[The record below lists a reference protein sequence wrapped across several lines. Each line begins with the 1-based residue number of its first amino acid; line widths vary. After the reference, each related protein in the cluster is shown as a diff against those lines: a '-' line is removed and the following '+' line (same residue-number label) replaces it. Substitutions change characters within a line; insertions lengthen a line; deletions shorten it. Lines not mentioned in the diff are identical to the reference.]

1 MTRRKVMRRKLPRKT
16 RRTRRKR
23 RRKTRKTNEF
33 KRKILISKIESM

>member
-23 RRKTRKTNEF
+23 RRKTRKTNEL